1 MGEIKLNVEL
11 FNSNIEQ
18 LQAAVSD
25 METNL
30 IKTTSF
36 DQTNINPFKEELK
49 QVTKAMELLR
59 KYKSILEADIQTLR
73 KTGES
78 IRKLDEQ
85 IEKSY
90 DNYQRLQE

>member
-11 FNSNIEQ
+11 FDSNIEQ

-59 KYKSILEADIQTLR
+59 KYKSILEADIQTL
-73 KTGES
+73 KNTGES
-78 IRKLDEQ
+78 IKKLDEQ

-90 DNYQRLQE
+90 DNYRKLQQ

>member
-1 MGEIKLNVEL
+1 MEI
-11 FNSNIEQ
+11 F
-18 LQAAVSD
+18 
-25 METNL
+25 
-30 IKTTSF
+30 F
-36 DQTNINPFKEELK
+36 
-49 QVTKAMELLR
+49 
-59 KYKSILEADIQTLR
+59 ILEADIQTLR

>member
-1 MGEIKLNVEL
+1 MEI
-11 FNSNIEQ
+11 F
-18 LQAAVSD
+18 
-25 METNL
+25 
-30 IKTTSF
+30 F
-36 DQTNINPFKEELK
+36 
-49 QVTKAMELLR
+49 
-59 KYKSILEADIQTLR
+59 ILEADIQNLR

>member
-1 MGEIKLNVEL
+1 MGEIKLNVDL

-25 METNL
+25 LETSL

-36 DQTNINPFKEELK
+36 DHTNINPFKEKLK
-49 QVTKAMELLR
+49 QVTKAMELVR